1 MLTENRVLHSLGVAR
16 KCYTL
21 SKELKMP
28 EKFCRKMFF
37 LGYIH
42 DIGYEFEDSE
52 GHARISA
59 DILHSLGCNNYDT
72 LQAIKYHSENDK
84 TDNLEWK
91 ILTEADMTID
101 SKGNEV
107 TIEERLNDIKERY
120 GETSKQYKTA
130 LKVIKETEKVRKI

>member
-1 MLTENRVLHSLGVAR
+1 MITEDRLKHMLGVAR
-16 KCYTL
+16 KCYIL
-21 SKELKMP
+21 SKELRMP

-42 DIGYEFEDSE
+42 DIGYEFEDNE

-59 DILHSLGCNNYDT
+59 DILHSLGCNSYDT

-107 TIEERLNDIKERY
+107 TIEERLEDIKARH
-120 GETSKQYKTA
+120 GETSKQYKAA
-130 LKVIKETEKVRKI
+130 LGIVEVIKR